1 MSDAT
6 QARSGSVDL
15 RRDGQAAVEWV
26 ARYLEGMRDLPVRA
40 QVEPGAVRAA
50 LPAAPPERA
59 EPFADVLRDLDEVI
73 VPGTTHWNHP
83 RFFAYFS
90 ITGSEPGILAELLS
104 AAFNVNAMLWRTG
117 PAATELEE
125 LACDWLRQL
134 LGLAEGW
141 HGHIEDT
148 ASTSTLAGLAAAREL
163 RPGGGVLCSEHAH
176 SSVDKAA
183 KLLGIG
189 VRKVA
194 VDDEFRLRPDALA
207 GALEAEEVAAV
218 VATVGTTSTTSVDP
232 VPAVADL
239 CAEHGAWLH
248 VDAAYAGS
256 AMVCEELRWAF
267 EGVERADS
275 LVVNPHKWLFTP
287 VDCSVLFTRRP
298 EALRDA
304 FSLLPEYLRTN
315 VEDVTN
321 LMDYGP
327 ALGRRFRALKLWTVI
342 RCYGREGLQALHREH
357 LLLARLFASWIEAE
371 PGWEVA
377 APVPFSVVCFRREG
391 TDEENEALMERVN
404 ASGEVYLSHTRL
416 GDRLVLRLAVGNART
431 TEEDV
436 ALAWEVLRREAA
448 A

>member
-1 MSDAT
+1 VSADG
-6 QARSGSVDL
+6 SSVDL
-15 RRDGQAAVEWV
+15 RRDGPAAVEWV
-26 ARYLEGMRDLPVRA
+26 ARYLEGMREWPVRA
-40 QVEPGAVRAA
+40 QVEPGQVRSR
-50 LPAAPPERA
+50 LPVSPPERA

-134 LGLAEGW
+134 LGLADGW

-148 ASTSTLAGLAAAREL
+148 ASTSTLAALAAARDV
-163 RPGGGVLCSEHAH
+163 RPGGAVLCSEHAH
-176 SSVDKAA
+176 SSVDKDA
-183 KLLGIG
+183 KLLGLEL
-189 VRKVA
+189 RRLP
-194 VDDEFRLRPDALA
+194 VDDEFRLRPDAVAEALA
-207 GALEAEEVAAV
+207 REPVAAV

-232 VPAVADL
+232 VKAIADL
-239 CAEHGAWLH
+239 CAEAGVWLH

-267 EGVERADS
+267 DGVERVDS

-315 VEDVTN
+315 VADVTN

-342 RCYGREGLQALHREH
+342 RCYGREGLQALIREH
-357 LLLARLFASWIEAE
+357 VRLAQLFASWVEVE
-371 PGWEVA
+371 PGWELA

-391 TDEENEALMERVN
+391 TDGENEALMERVN
-404 ASGEVYLSHTRL
+404 ASGEVYLSHTKL
-416 GDRLVLRLAVGNART
+416 GERLVLRLAVGNART

-436 ALAWEVLRREAA
+436 ALAWDVLRREGG
-448 A
+448 

>member
-1 MSDAT
+1 VNGDGS
-6 QARSGSVDL
+6 SVDL
-15 RRDGQAAVEWV
+15 RRDGAAAVEWV

-40 QVEPGAVRAA
+40 QVAPGDVRSL
-50 LPAAPPERA
+50 LPVSPPGRA
-59 EPFADVLRDLDEVI
+59 EPFADVLRDLEEVI

-90 ITGSEPGILAELLS
+90 ITGSEPGILAELLC

-134 LGLAEGW
+134 VGLEPGW

-148 ASTSTLAGLAAAREL
+148 ASTSTLAALAAAREL
-163 RPGGGVLCSEHAH
+163 RPGGAVLCSEHAH

-183 KLLGIG
+183 RLLGLEL
-189 VRKVA
+189 RRLP
-194 VDDEFRLRPDALA
+194 VDDEFRLRPDAVADALA
-207 GALEAEEVAAV
+207 REPAAAV

-232 VPAVADL
+232 VAALADR
-239 CAEHGAWLH
+239 CADAGTWLH

-321 LMDYGP
+321 LMDHGP
-327 ALGRRFRALKLWTVI
+327 ALGRRFRALKLWTVM
-342 RCYGREGLQALHREH
+342 RCYGREGLQALIREH
-357 LLLARLFASWIEAE
+357 VRLARLFASWVEAE
-371 PGWEVA
+371 PGWKVE
-377 APVPFSVVCFRREG
+377 APYPFSVVCFRRDG
-391 TDEENEALMERVN
+391 TDDENEALMERVN
-404 ASGEVYLSHTRL
+404 ASGEVYLSHTKL
-416 GDRLVLRLAVGNART
+416 GERLVLRLAVGNART
-431 TEEDV
+431 TEADV

>member
-1 MSDAT
+1 
-6 QARSGSVDL
+6 
-15 RRDGQAAVEWV
+15 
-26 ARYLEGMRDLPVRA
+26 
-40 QVEPGAVRAA
+40 
-50 LPAAPPERA
+50 
-59 EPFADVLRDLDEVI
+59 
-73 VPGTTHWNHP
+73 
-83 RFFAYFS
+83 
-90 ITGSEPGILAELLS
+90 
-104 AAFNVNAMLWRTG
+104 AFNVNAMLWRTG

-148 ASTSTLAGLAAAREL
+148 ASTSTLAALAAAREL
-163 RPGGGVLCSEHAH
+163 RPGGVVLCSEHAH

-207 GALEAEEVAAV
+207 EALEADEAAAV

-327 ALGRRFRALKLWTVI
+327 ALGRRFRALKLWTVV

-357 LLLARLFASWIEAE
+357 LRLARLFASWIEAE